1 MGSGGGKGAGGTG
14 PGTADGTGNGGGKT
28 NGAGD
33 EHVATGEVTGTAEG
47 VRSGLGTALLC
58 AVRVGFGS
66 ASDASREAVS
76 GSGAAGKAAGTFGNV
91 LGKRGLS
98 ECGTGG
104 GASGTCLS
112 CVLLSDSVTSVRSFS
127 GAS

>member
-14 PGTADGTGNGGGKT
+14 PGTADSTGNGGGKT

-33 EHVATGEVTGTAEG
+33 EQVAPGEVTGTAEG
-47 VRSGLGTALLC
+47 VWSGLCTALLC
-58 AVRVGFGS
+58 AVRVGLGS

-76 GSGAAGKAAGTFGNV
+76 GSGASGKAAGTFGNV
-91 LGKRGLS
+91 LVKRGLRD
-98 ECGTGG
+98 CGTGG
-104 GASGTCLS
+104 GESGTWLS
-112 CVLLSDSVTSVRSFS
+112 SVLLSDS

>member
-33 EHVATGEVTGTAEG
+33 EQVAPGEVTGTAEG
-47 VRSGLGTALLC
+47 IWSGLCTALLC

-76 GSGAAGKAAGTFGNV
+76 GSGASGKAAGTFGNV
-91 LGKRGLS
+91 LVKRGLR

-104 GASGTCLS
+104 GERGEWLS
-112 CVLLSDSVTSVRSFS
+112 SVLLSDS

>member
-14 PGTADGTGNGGGKT
+14 PGPADGTGNGGGKT

-33 EHVATGEVTGTAEG
+33 EHVAAGEVKGTAEG
-47 VRSGLGTALLC
+47 VRSGLCTALLC

-66 ASDASREAVS
+66 VS
-76 GSGAAGKAAGTFGNV
+76 GSGAAGKATGTFGDV

-98 ECGTGG
+98 EGGTGG
-104 GASGTCLS
+104 GANGAWLF